1 MKVTNLIK
9 KKYRLKKIKEFNYM
23 FRNGKRQ
30 NMPSLTLITTKSYL
44 PYSRFG
50 ISISSKIGNAVV
62 RNKIKRRL
70 RYAISEF
77 VKENPKFD
85 NKNYIFV
92 ARAGIEKMSYQ
103 QIKQNVY
110 ALFKRGKNE
119 IH

>member
-1 MKVTNLIK
+1 MKVIVLIE

-23 FRNGKRQ
+23 FRNGKRH
-30 NMPSLTLITTKSYL
+30 NLPSLTLITTKSYL

-50 ISISSKIGNAVV
+50 ISISGKIGNAVV

-70 RYAISEF
+70 RYAINEF
-77 VKENPKFD
+77 LKEHPQFD

-92 ARAGIEKMSYQ
+92 ARTGIEKMSYQ

-110 ALFKRGKNE
+110 SLFKRSKNE
-119 IH
+119 NH